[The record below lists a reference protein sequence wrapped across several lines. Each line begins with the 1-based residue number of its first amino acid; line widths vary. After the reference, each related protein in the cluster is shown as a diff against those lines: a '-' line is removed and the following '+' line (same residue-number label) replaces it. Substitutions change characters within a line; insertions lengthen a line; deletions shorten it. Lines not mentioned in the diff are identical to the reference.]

1 MNQISILYK
10 NKTKLIEK
18 LEEQENIT
26 SIENG
31 SFIKSMFKKQYADV
45 YFHSGQIDDKALQ
58 NASNAKK
65 TIVSSKDLKQQFEK
79 EHKLSNINLVY
90 PAIDISYENAKEIK
104 KKVYKE
110 LEINKKKRIILFT
123 AKNIKS
129 SGVKEFIETIF
140 SLNQDNFI
148 GVIAADSKQINNLK
162 FQLSKFDYS
171 KKLLLLEDYKN
182 INELFLAADI
192 FLLPTHNKSFATSIL
207 KAMYCKCAVF
217 APISNDASELIDVF
231 STMESPSDK
240 SVPFKIDALL
250 MEKNELKNIKKQNKK
265 LVNAYTLEKK
275 LAKVNEIIQAV

>member
-18 LEEQENIT
+18 LEEQENII

-171 KKLLLLEDYKN
+171 QKLLLLEDYKN

-265 LVNAYTLEKK
+265 LVNAFTLDKK